1 MQPRPHGDGGGG
13 EGGEISF
20 LGARCLRQAEANLR
34 EFYLGRSCRGL
45 VVCDTKDADK
55 ITLILFII
63 FESTFLSPAVLPA
76 SAGPAAE
83 AGDPVFELIRAKLI
97 QILGLRARPCSRL
110 RPAVRRR
117 PGTPYLN

>member
-1 MQPRPHGDGGGG
+1 M
-13 EGGEISF
+13 
-20 LGARCLRQAEANLR
+20 
-34 EFYLGRSCRGL
+34 L
-45 VVCDTKDADK
+45 VHTKDADK

-83 AGDPVFELIRAKLI
+83 AGDPVFELIRTKLI

-117 PGTPYLN
+117 PGTTYSN